1 VLNELIVPGVVQGAL
16 FTLIA
21 VGINILFPVTGIV
34 NFAYGD
40 FIAWAPL
47 AVLIGEDK
55 LHVGLAVAI
64 IGSAVFLAVL
74 ALVEERICIRPFL
87 HATSALPWILSTLA
101 ASLVLEQLA
110 NIPYSGNPQLF
121 PFNVGLGPLHIG
133 PIDTTPVGVLIV
145 GVAAVAYLGML
156 GLWRYTRLG
165 KKLEAISEDAMGAQT
180 IGISMRRASQIACLL
195 SAAVAFATGIVAAP
209 LEQVYPG
216 LGLNILFSG
225 FIGVAIGG
233 FGSLSG
239 SVVGGMFVGF
249 ASQAVAVYL
258 GPTWV
263 NTMLFT
269 GLLLVFL
276 VRPQGFFGRAQVR
289 VV

>member
-1 VLNELIVPGVVQGAL
+1 M
-16 FTLIA
+16 
-21 VGINILFPVTGIV
+21 
-34 NFAYGD
+34 
-40 FIAWAPL
+40 
-47 AVLIGEDK
+47 
-55 LHVGLAVAI
+55 
-64 IGSAVFLAVL
+64 
-74 ALVEERICIRPFL
+74 
-87 HATSALPWILSTLA
+87 
-101 ASLVLEQLA
+101 
-110 NIPYSGNPQLF
+110 
-121 PFNVGLGPLHIG
+121 
-133 PIDTTPVGVLIV
+133 
-145 GVAAVAYLGML
+145 AAVAYLGML

-180 IGISMRRASQIACLL
+180 IGISMRRASQIACL
-195 SAAVAFATGIVAAP
+195 VAARWR
-209 LEQVYPG
+209 LRPG
-216 LGLNILFSG
+216 SWRRRSSRCIRAWASTSCSADLSR
-225 FIGVAIGG
+225 VAIGG

-276 VRPQGFFGRAQVR
+276 VRPQGLFGRAQVR